1 MPMLE
6 RIAEQ
11 RKYRIQ
17 KAEGLISFNSKTGE
31 LENQLILTRD
41 NSEVDFP

>member
-17 KAEGLISFNSKTGE
+17 KAEGLVSFSFEMSK
-31 LENQLILTRD
+31 LQNQFYTD
-41 NSEVDFP
+41 EG